1 VGIGINLSRILN
13 GFSLKK
19 LSTLT
24 RFIQVPYSYI
34 ELNKSL

>member
-1 VGIGINLSRILN
+1 NLSRILN
-13 GFSLKK
+13 RFFLNR

-34 ELNKSL
+34 ELDKSL